1 MKARELALKVLLD
14 IEENNNYSNIAIN
27 KHFKN
32 VNLNNQDRGL
42 ATELI
47 YGVVEN
53 KYYLDYIIDK
63 LSKIKCKKMNIYV
76 KILLRMGIYQ
86 ILLLNSISDYAAV
99 NETVSLV
106 KKYDK
111 RSSGFVNAILRN
123 VIRQKDTIGEV
134 DLKDDKIMY
143 LATRYSYK
151 PWMIKNWINNFS
163 EEFTEDL
170 LEANSEKPSVY
181 LRTNTLKISRDSLIE
196 KLKSEGINCSI
207 VPTIDEA
214 IRVENLKNIENNQLF
229 KDGLFT
235 IQDISSMMVGKV
247 MNPKENSLVLDVCSA
262 PGGKTTHLA
271 TLMNNTG
278 KVVSRDIFDHKLK
291 LIQSTVDRLGL
302 TNVEVQSFDASVL
315 DKESIDKFDYVLA
328 DVPCSGLGIIRRKP
342 EIKYKEKAELK
353 DLPKIQK
360 DILKNASKYVKVGG
374 TLIYSTC
381 TIQDNENIEVIKD
394 FLDNN
399 NNFKLVPINE
409 VKVDLDNQDNGYLKI
424 YPNIHDI
431 DGFFI
436 AKLERVR

>member
-1 MKARELALKVLLD
+1 MKARELALKVLID
-14 IEENNNYSNIAIN
+14 IEENGNYSNIAIN

-32 VNLNNQDRGL
+32 INLNNKDRGL

-63 LSKIKCKKMNIYV
+63 LSKIKCKKINIYV

-123 VIRQKDTIGEV
+123 VVRQKSTIGEV
-134 DLKDDKIMY
+134 DIKDDKIMY
-143 LATRYSYK
+143 LATKYSYN
-151 PWMIKNWINNFS
+151 PWIIKNWLNNFK

-170 LEANSEKPSVY
+170 LEANSEKPILY
-181 LRTNTLKISRDSLIE
+181 IRTNTLKISRNELLD
-196 KLKSEGINCSI
+196 KLKSEGVECSI

-214 IRVENLKNIENNQLF
+214 IRVENLKNIENNKLF
-229 KDGLFT
+229 KDGLFVV
-235 IQDISSMMVGKV
+235 QDISSMIVGKV
-247 MNPKENSLVLDVCSA
+247 MNPKENSKVLDVCSA

-291 LIQSTVDRLGL
+291 LIKSNVNRLGL
-302 TNVEVQSFDASVL
+302 TNVDIESFDASIL
-315 DKESIDKFDYVLA
+315 DKNSIDKFDYVLA

-342 EIKYKEKAELK
+342 EIKYKEKAEIK
-353 DLPKIQK
+353 DLPKLQK
-360 DILKNASKYVKVGG
+360 NILDNASKYVKLGG

-381 TIQDNENIEVIKD
+381 TIQDNENIEVVNE

-399 NNFKLVPINE
+399 KNFKLVPINE
-409 VKVDLDNQDNGYLKI
+409 VNIDLDNQENGYLKI